1 MTKVVD
7 VFVSKGYALRGN
19 VVADGGG
26 GGGGGIGGGESAS
39 AAAETTRRLTVRLAG
54 PATLWSAQALAARGS
69 SPPNEYLGYCLTAFC
84 RASGVKSSYTSKV
97 SDTSVDLDFTISRL

>member
-1 MTKVVD
+1 MTKIVN

-19 VVADGGG
+19 VVTDGGG
-26 GGGGGIGGGESAS
+26 GGGGVGGGEGSS
-39 AAAETTRRLTVRLAG
+39 AAAEAGRRVTVQLAG

-69 SPPNEYLGYCLTAFC
+69 NPPNEYLGFCLTAFC